1 MPIHEPTGAWTTQ
14 HTYTTSNCT
23 SECVCKCGLR
33 IVIIACWF
41 YSFFFFFSFL
51 LQFDCSLVPVS
62 LSLSPPSVLIRLSK
76 LHIKDFTSRSLCSH
90 IHILILRLKQFISIF
105 WTGCEKCAEN
115 LLSFILYLFSLFS
128 LFSHKQTRTNFAHF
142 SLTHSHSLALRT
154 LTLAHS
160 LLHSH
165 CMVGLLAGWLFEP
178 LLFTFLFFFSFAL
191 RLIIALKAPRS
202 YEFSHTTQQRL
213 LGESARGKKRTQKS
227 VDEMKT
233 RLVPVCFMACILFS
247 RLSNCRGDH

>member
-1 MPIHEPTGAWTTQ
+1 MPLHEPTGAWTTQ

-142 SLTHSHSLALRT
+142 SLTHSSHTHTNPFIPSFT
-154 LTLAHS
+154 LH
-160 LLHSH
+160 
-165 CMVGLLAGWLFEP
+165 GWLVGWLAVWTSPFH
-178 LLFTFLFFFSFAL
+178 FSF
-191 RLIIALKAPRS
+191 
-202 YEFSHTTQQRL
+202 FL
-213 LGESARGKKRTQKS
+213 LVCSSAYYCSEGSEILWIFTYNTAATIGESARGKKRTQKS